1 MLGKE
6 KLKAIADRVLALS
19 SADQTEVL
27 VLGDDEHLTRFAANV
42 IHQNVSETD
51 VTVRVRSVIGKKIG
65 VASGNDLSD
74 AALKQVVES
83 AETVARFQQ
92 DNPDFQ
98 SLPEPQP
105 VQEMRCLRRSDGG
118 MLAGDARQRASA
130 RSARSRARTA

>member
-27 VLGDDEHLTRFAANV
+27 ILGDDEQLTRFAANV
-42 IHQNVSETD
+42 IRQNVSETD
-51 VTVRVRSVIGKKIG
+51 VTVRVRSIIGKKVG

-83 AETVARFQQ
+83 AREVGILESGIHAGRHSKRLVHAKTADLSVGIDHLAATGGLDRQGA
-92 DNPDFQ
+92 
-98 SLPEPQP
+98 SG
-105 VQEMRCLRRSDGG
+105 RS
-118 MLAGDARQRASA
+118 S
-130 RSARSRARTA
+130 